1 MVKSI
6 LYVISLLISTLNS
19 KLIIHSPESLAALF
33 PPSENSNKDAWGVI
47 PASYANFG
55 FVPYGHAMVSLDFLN
70 PNQTLLFIRW
80 EDSSLIR
87 SLTPFASQ
95 SLNKSSR
102 LRILLSTTCS
112 LCHS

>member
-33 PPSENSNKDAWGVI
+33 PPSENVNKDAWGVI

-55 FVPYGHAMVSLDFLN
+55 FVPYGHAMMGRLFFDKKLD
-70 PNQTLLFIRW
+70 TLCEPIPEQEF
-80 EDSSLIR
+80 
-87 SLTPFASQ
+87 
-95 SLNKSSR
+95 
-102 LRILLSTTCS
+102 
-112 LCHS
+112 